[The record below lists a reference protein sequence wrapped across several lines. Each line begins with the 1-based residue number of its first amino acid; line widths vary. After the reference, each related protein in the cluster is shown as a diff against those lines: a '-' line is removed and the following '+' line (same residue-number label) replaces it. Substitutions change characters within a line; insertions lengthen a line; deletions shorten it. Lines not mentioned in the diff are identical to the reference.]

1 VVVLA
6 LYAGTP
12 LRSEIEQRRPG
23 GLAEAVDVATEAVAQ
38 RFGPHDLE
46 GRISAQF
53 VSLEK

>member
-53 VSLEK
+53 VSLKK

>member
-1 VVVLA
+1 
-6 LYAGTP
+6 
-12 LRSEIEQRRPG
+12 
-23 GLAEAVDVATEAVAQ
+23 VDVATEAVAQ

>member
-1 VVVLA
+1 MVVLA

-12 LRSEIEQRRPG
+12 LWSESEQRRPG

-46 GRISAQF
+46 GRISSQF